1 MSQRFRLVLI
11 SSLVGAVVA
20 GTAAWAFSQARQ
32 SQREL
37 KAAQASLPANHLR
50 FEPSPSDYVQIAVSL
65 VTLVRQVANLF
76 RPDKG

>member
-20 GTAAWAFSQARQ
+20 GTAAWAFAQARQ

-37 KAAQASLPANHLR
+37 KAAQAALPANHLR